1 MKREDGITLIALIM
15 TIIIIMILATA
26 CISGV
31 ILSNKESKSG
41 VAKTELTMVQ
51 NAILQRK
58 TQADLT
64 KVDYEDLP
72 GRNISKSEVQQI
84 AKDVNLKGDDGDY
97 KLLDQN
103 SFKELGITNV
113 TDSYIVNYETG
124 EVINKD
130 KFNMYDEQLYVYG
143 VE

>member
-97 KLLDQN
+97 KLLDKIVLK
-103 SFKELGITNV
+103 SLELQ
-113 TDSYIVNYETG
+113 
-124 EVINKD
+124 
-130 KFNMYDEQLYVYG
+130 M
-143 VE
+143 